1 MKEKKLKIS
10 VVEIVL
16 WVIGIA
22 LLAVVFFRKNIFPQ
36 ESIFYNLYEDLE
48 VAFPEQGM
56 QVLVKIIKTQKL
68 GYSKYTLSLLMSC
81 TNS

>member
-1 MKEKKLKIS
+1 MKEKKLKII